1 VRQALLPDCPTPN
14 RPDRVAGL
22 LRCNHAGGAVICCVI
37 RVTPLCKLPLRP
49 PAAKWCRTCDWLL
62 PPRGYCW
69 EVEKIA
75 RQRVRNIGYIDS
87 DGDSMKRG
95 PICSTTATGFAA
107 IFGGV
112 GCGYVVSDRDAIGFI
127 RFRLRCGK
135 IMRPHVSAGYLWRQ
149 WTVSSFDPP
158 QIRVIKYQNVDVR
171 YQVGPQVSISLRP
184 DFSPSSGW
192 ADLPMP
198 PTSAWATAL
207 PTLQTY
213 PKFSCCSS
221 VFVS

>member
-1 VRQALLPDCPTPN
+1 MIAFASASPSWIGSLCAILCAAVEARVRQALPPDCPTPN

-22 LRCNHAGGAVICCVI
+22 LRCNHAGGAVICCVV

-135 IMRPHVSAGYLWRQ
+135 IKRPAICRGNGQCPALIHR
-149 WTVSSFDPP
+149 
-158 QIRVIKYQNVDVR
+158 KY
-171 YQVGPQVSISLRP
+171 
-184 DFSPSSGW
+184 
-192 ADLPMP
+192 A
-198 PTSAWATAL
+198 
-207 PTLQTY
+207 
-213 PKFSCCSS
+213 
-221 VFVS
+221 